1 MSTNNYLKYIELMK
15 PKVVLLMLTTMW
27 VGMFLAPGVKN
38 IENIFFVAVGFFLIA
53 GAGGC
58 LNQIFDHKVDA
69 NMSRTV
75 KRPLATGEI
84 NIRDAIIFSILLY
97 VIGFYLVNKYG
108 NLISAFISL
117 TCSFGYGFF
126 YTLYL
131 KYATPQN
138 ISIGGL
144 YGAVPPL
151 IGWAAITNNIDPNAL
166 LLVGIIFTWTPVH
179 FWALALDKKNDYEKN
194 NIPMLPVTHG
204 EKITIYSIFSYNVLL
219 LVFCILPYLTG
230 LFSVKYFYFS
240 FVLNIFY
247 LLLNFNL
254 FFNVKKFSKK
264 SFIFSIIYLYLLF
277 FIMILDRIWSSAV

>member
-1 MSTNNYLKYIELMK
+1 MFTNNYLKYIELMK
-15 PKVVLLMLTTMW
+15 PKVVFLMLTTMW

-38 IENIFFVAVGFFLIA
+38 FENVFFVALGFFFIA

-58 LNQIFDHKVDA
+58 VNQVFDHKIDSK
-69 NMSRTV
+69 MSRTL
-75 KRPLATGEI
+75 KRPIATGEI
-84 NIRDAIIFSILLY
+84 NIKNAIVFSILLY
-97 VIGFYLVNKYG
+97 FSGFYIINKYS
-108 NLISAFISL
+108 NLTTAIISL
-117 TCSFGYGFF
+117 ACSLGYGFF

-151 IGWAAITNNIDPNAL
+151 IGWCSVTNTIDPNAL

-179 FWALALDKKNDYEKN
+179 FWALALDKKKDYEKN

-204 EKITIYSIFSYNVLL
+204 DKITIYSIFSYNLL
-219 LVFCILPYLTG
+219 LLIFCIFPYLTG
-230 LFSVKYFYFS
+230 LFSINYFYIS
-240 FVLNIFY
+240 LILNVFY
-247 LLLNFNL
+247 LGLNFNL
-254 FFNVKKFSKK
+254 LIDLKKFSKK

-277 FIMILDRIWSSAV
+277 FLMIFDHIWSFN